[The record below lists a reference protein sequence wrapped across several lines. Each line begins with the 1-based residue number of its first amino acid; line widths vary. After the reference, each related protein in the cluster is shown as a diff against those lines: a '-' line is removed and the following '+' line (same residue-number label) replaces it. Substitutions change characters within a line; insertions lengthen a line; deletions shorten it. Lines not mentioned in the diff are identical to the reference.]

1 MRGGEGQVPASA
13 VDSRLRLLDSVTG
26 FWEMKPDTAL
36 KNGYRLPFYV
46 SAVRYTI
53 RILAPC
59 CIVLQI
65 DLLEYNE

>member
-36 KNGYRLPFYV
+36 KNGYRLPFYNLN
-46 SAVRYTI
+46 SNI
-53 RILAPC
+53 
-59 CIVLQI
+59 
-65 DLLEYNE
+65 